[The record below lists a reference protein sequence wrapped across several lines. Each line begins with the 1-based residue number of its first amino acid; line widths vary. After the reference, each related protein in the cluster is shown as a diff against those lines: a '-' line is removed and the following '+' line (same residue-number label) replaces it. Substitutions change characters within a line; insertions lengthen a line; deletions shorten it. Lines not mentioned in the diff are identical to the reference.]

1 MTKAALK
8 KQIHQYVDIAD
19 EKTLR
24 MVKALLS
31 EALDESDAMQ
41 SSLTKEQLAV
51 LKQRVKNF
59 KEQETKQFSLSE
71 VKEMA
76 RAAK

>member
-8 KQIHQYVDIAD
+8 KQIHQYIDLVD

-31 EALDESDAMQ
+31 EALDESDELK

-51 LKQRVKNF
+51 LTQRVKNF
-59 KEQETKQFSLSE
+59 KEGQTRQFSLSE

-76 RAAK
+76 RNAK